1 MQQQLRLHRHQ
12 WRRQR
17 RRLCSVRQRCQTGRL
32 PVARHSN
39 SCEAARQGS
48 ISGMQQQPLSQP
60 CGPAAEPSRQ
70 QQRRRR
76 LQWQRQQEQRL
87 QQSLQQRQQQNSGR
101 TSHRRPSRLWWL
113 LRLPWQLKSRR
124 RHRQQLLLWQAERPL
139 VAACRKLSRSAKHPR
154 SRCGARITP
163 PTAGTAKRAR
173 WTVGQVGVQQAP
185 AASWRISCRRHRHT
199 CRRSSRHHPR
209 TDRAGGLPRGAR
221 RGPRLRQGAHLWRK
235 PTSAE
240 SSVCDLSQLSHATHV
255 ILPTYRSRQ
264 LLIVISMHW
273 HTGTMMQQGSICS
286 RELTSFCYMSE
297 GVWNVVHRGA
307 KETDRRR
314 RRRG

>member
-1 MQQQLRLHRHQ
+1 MRT
-12 WRRQR
+12 
-17 RRLCSVRQRCQTGRL
+17 SSGAEPAT
-32 PVARHSN
+32 
-39 SCEAARQGS
+39 AAAAPAPMAAAAGAAS
-48 ISGMQQQPLSQP
+48 PAEP
-60 CGPAAEPSRQ
+60 AAAPAAEQRAHEPSAAEPAVVAPAPAMAAE
-70 QQRRRR
+70 
-76 LQWQRQQEQRL
+76 EQAAAPAAAAPVAGRET
-87 QQSLQQRQQQNSGR
+87 SGG
-101 TSHRRPSRLWWL
+101 SVP
-113 LRLPWQLKSRR
+113 
-124 RHRQQLLLWQAERPL
+124 QAESVSQASTQPL
-139 VAACRKLSRSAKHPR
+139 RR
-154 SRCGARITP
+154 RITP

-185 AASWRISCRRHRHT
+185 AASWRISCRRRRRT

-209 TDRAGGLPRGAR
+209 TDRARGLPRGVR

-273 HTGTMMQQGSICS
+273 HTGTMMQQHSICS

-297 GVWNVVHRGA
+297 SVWNVVHRGA